1 MLLTDTD
8 ILIYKIEAE
17 NVYEDFYII
26 MKIKTYLT
34 SVIDSKYYNNGNNLV
49 IGKMKDGTCDEPIK
63 GFVGL
68 NCISS

>member
-34 SVIDSKYYNNGNNLV
+34 SVIAQKIQN
-49 IGKMKDGTCDEPIK
+49 ITIMQI
-63 GFVGL
+63 
-68 NCISS
+68 I